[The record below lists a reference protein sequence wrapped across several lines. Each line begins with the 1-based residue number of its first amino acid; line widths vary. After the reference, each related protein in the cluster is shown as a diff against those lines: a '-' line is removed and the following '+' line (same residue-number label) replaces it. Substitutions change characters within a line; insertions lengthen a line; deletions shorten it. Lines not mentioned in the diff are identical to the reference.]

1 MKPGRRRPA
10 GSIVGSSRRAL
21 APPQVKILRPI
32 ANPANSEINRPPD
45 WPRLSFYKL
54 ILKFCRRKLCN
65 LKKAKPLDGLL
76 RERPAW
82 HDLPAPNPVRPGPG
96 PEDRLRT
103 LQRRF
108 RAVSAR
114 HDRASKRRYYRSA
127 KIAALAAIVAF
138 AVVWGLGSSPWPV
151 TITLRH
157 VASAPNCGFAR
168 LVGLAPA
175 RRGEPGYWKR
185 HDRDRDGIACE
196 PWPLGRGRGH
206 IRYAP

>member
-1 MKPGRRRPA
+1 MSWRREP
-10 GSIVGSSRRAL
+10 V
-21 APPQVKILRPI
+21 
-32 ANPANSEINRPPD
+32 
-45 WPRLSFYKL
+45 Y
-54 ILKFCRRKLCN
+54 
-65 LKKAKPLDGLL
+65 LKKAKPLDGLF
-76 RERPAW
+76 RERLAR

-151 TITLRH
+151 STTLRH
-157 VASAPNCGFAR
+157 IASAPNCGFAR

-185 HDRDRDGIACE
+185 LDRDGDGIACE
-196 PWPLGRGRGH
+196 PWPPERGRGPGSPPSH
-206 IRYAP
+206 TRYAP